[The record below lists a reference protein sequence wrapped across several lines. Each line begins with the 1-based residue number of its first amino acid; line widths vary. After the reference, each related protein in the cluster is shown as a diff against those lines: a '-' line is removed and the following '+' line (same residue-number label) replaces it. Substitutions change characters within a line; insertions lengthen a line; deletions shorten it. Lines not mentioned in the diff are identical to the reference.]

1 MFKKWGCMFNK
12 KLKEDLQHCNTQL
25 IESQSVIQ
33 AIKNSVATIEF
44 SPQGYILDAN
54 DLFLSVAGYS
64 KSEVIGKHHS
74 VMCDPDYAADHSYQT
89 FWESLRSGKPN
100 KGTFERRNKE
110 GDILWLEATYFPIIL
125 DNSVVKVMK
134 IATDVTQEKLASLA
148 KEQILDA
155 LDKSQAI
162 IEFTPEGTIIQA
174 NENFTKTVKYDLNEI
189 VGKHHKMFCED
200 LFYRENPEFWSELAQ
215 GQFKG
220 GQYLRK
226 DKNGVSI
233 WLEATY
239 NPIMD
244 STGNVIKV
252 IKFARDITQN
262 IEKEVAVRDASNMA
276 NSTSVETVK
285 ITEHAAQLLGSSV
298 KLSNE
303 ASDKAKTTT
312 EQISKLSEQA
322 DSIQAI
328 VLTIKSI
335 ADQTNLLA
343 LNAAIEAARA
353 GEQGRGFA
361 VVADEVRQLASR
373 TSESTN
379 EIESVVLNNQSITL
393 SVQEGMS
400 SVSDFVEKGRVQ
412 MSEVAGVMEEIKIG
426 AANISDTVSALS
438 RN

>member
-1 MFKKWGCMFNK
+1 MFNK
-12 KLKEDLQHCNTQL
+12 KIKEELQNCNTLL
-25 IESQSVIQ
+25 IESQSVIE

-74 VMCDPDYAADHSYQT
+74 VMCDPDYAAEHSYQT
-89 FWESLRSGKPN
+89 FWESLRSGKSN
-100 KGTFERRNKE
+100 KGTFERRNKNGE
-110 GDILWLEATYFPIIL
+110 TLWLEATYFPITV
-125 DNSVVKVMK
+125 DQKVVKIKK

-162 IEFTPEGTIIQA
+162 IEFTPEGIIIQA

-200 LFYRENPEFWSELAQ
+200 LFYRENPEFWNELAQ

-226 DKNGVSI
+226 DRYGASI

-244 STGNVIKV
+244 SKGNVIKV

-262 IEKEVAVRDASNMA
+262 IEKEAAVRDASNMA
-276 NSTSVETVK
+276 NSTSIETVK
-285 ITEHAAQLLGSSV
+285 ITEHAAQLLDSSV

-303 ASDKAKTTT
+303 VSDKAKTTT